1 MTEKDLTADYAA
13 AQFGGALRPGQRPA
27 LILVDFVMAYLD
39 PKSPLYAGVE
49 SAFES
54 AGRILSAAR
63 KAEIPVIF
71 TNVVYTEGGKD
82 GGVFFRKIGALQA
95 FIKGNPM
102 GDFSPSLEP
111 DDGELVISKHYASA
125 FFGTSLASTLTAMTV
140 DTLIITGL
148 STSGCVRATA
158 VDACQHGFIPMVVRE
173 AVGDRDPRPH
183 DANLFDLQAKYAE
196 VVSESH
202 ILAYLENI
210 S

>member
-1 MTEKDLTADYAA
+1 MTEKDLTEDYAA

-82 GGVFFRKIGALQA
+82 GGVFFRKIGA
-95 FIKGNPM
+95 
-102 GDFSPSLEP
+102 
-111 DDGELVISKHYASA
+111 
-125 FFGTSLASTLTAMTV
+125 
-140 DTLIITGL
+140 
-148 STSGCVRATA
+148 
-158 VDACQHGFIPMVVRE
+158 
-173 AVGDRDPRPH
+173 
-183 DANLFDLQAKYAE
+183 
-196 VVSESH
+196 
-202 ILAYLENI
+202 
-210 S
+210 